1 MKEDEKTKEYEEFL
15 TLIYS
20 ELEKIVENRP
30 KNPVSNFA
38 KR

>member
-1 MKEDEKTKEYEEFL
+1 MKEDEKVKEYEEFL

-20 ELEKIVENRP
+20 ELEKIVETRP
-30 KNPVSNFA
+30 KNPVSYFA